1 MKSPEL
7 TGLAAEVSRQSSI
20 DCAMWLLVTALRQ
33 IYNEEEQAQQG
44 KTKTHS
50 LRRKGAPGNV
60 MLQQNPMLREIQS

>member
-20 DCAMWLLVTALRQ
+20 DCATWLLVTALRQ

-44 KTKTHS
+44 KMKTQLEEKRS
-50 LRRKGAPGNV
+50 PRKCNV
-60 MLQQNPMLREIQS
+60 AAKSYV